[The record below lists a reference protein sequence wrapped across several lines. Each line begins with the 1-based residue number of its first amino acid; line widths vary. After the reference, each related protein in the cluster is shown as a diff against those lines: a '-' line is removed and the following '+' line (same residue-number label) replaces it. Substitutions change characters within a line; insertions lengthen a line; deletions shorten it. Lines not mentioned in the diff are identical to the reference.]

1 MKIGWGECGTR
12 SATGRRPGWAS
23 RLLGEPQWLVIR
35 VSSQSLSLAAPH
47 AGIAHSALLSLRTL
61 PSLPSGPAHAH
72 CLATL
77 TCPQW
82 SDHTQLLPSAGPWP
96 GCTFSLECLP
106 LAPSNGPCPSLRH
119 FGLICYPPSWLC
131 KQSLQS
137 PLSGDSLGT
146 SMLQG

>member
-77 TCPQW
+77 TCPSGQITHSYYQVQALGQAVHSPW
-82 SDHTQLLPSAGPWP
+82 NAFPLLLPMALVPPFGTSDLSVIHPAG
-96 GCTFSLECLP
+96 CVSSHC
-106 LAPSNGPCPSLRH
+106 
-119 FGLICYPPSWLC
+119 
-131 KQSLQS
+131 S
-137 PLSGDSLGT
+137 PLCFW
-146 SMLQG
+146 